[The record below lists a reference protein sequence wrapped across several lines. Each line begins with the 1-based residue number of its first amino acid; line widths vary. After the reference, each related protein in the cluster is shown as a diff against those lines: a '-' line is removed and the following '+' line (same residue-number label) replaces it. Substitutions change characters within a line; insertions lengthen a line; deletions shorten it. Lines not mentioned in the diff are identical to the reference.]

1 MKNEKLKLIAY
12 WFFTVP
18 VAANYAMA
26 GVMYLQ
32 KGPQVVEGAQKGG
45 YPLFFFSLLG
55 VWKLIAAVVLVI
67 PRTPLFKEWAYAGI
81 LINLTGAAFSNYM
94 VNFGIE
100 HVIFPLAFLVVAA
113 LSWHFRPASRRFSG
127 PLI

>member
-1 MKNEKLKLIAY
+1 MKKDKIKLIAY
-12 WFFTVP
+12 WAVTVP

-32 KGPQVVEGAQKGG
+32 QGPQVVEGAQKAG

-55 VWKLIAAVVLVI
+55 FWKLVASVVLLA

-81 LINLTGAAFSNYM
+81 LINLTGAAYSNYM
-94 VNFGIE
+94 AKFGTE
-100 HVIFPLAFLVVAA
+100 HIIFPLAFFVVAA
-113 LSWHFRPASRRFSG
+113 LSWYLRPASRRFSG